1 MICFFLQTKTSEERN
16 SQIQST
22 LDVLEGEGRVF
33 TKQKNQVYGVITYVY
48 FTFRTMERLN
58 CLM

>member
-33 TKQKNQVYGVITYVY
+33 TKQKNQVYGVIT
-48 FTFRTMERLN
+48 
-58 CLM
+58 